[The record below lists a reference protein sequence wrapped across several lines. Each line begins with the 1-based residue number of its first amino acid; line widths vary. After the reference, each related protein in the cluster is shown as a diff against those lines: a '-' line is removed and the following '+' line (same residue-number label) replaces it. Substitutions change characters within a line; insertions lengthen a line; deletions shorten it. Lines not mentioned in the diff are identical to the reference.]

1 MHMAEPFPAGMIRF
15 TSRRPY
21 SGAVLFLLLFFLLSL
36 IGGGVAG
43 SITRDPVLLLTLS
56 YFIIGTGAFLLMSG
70 LGWWMK
76 AGFTTFGRQR
86 DIVLYLLPTVIALFS
101 LTEGISVTGWR
112 DVALFASFSLIVAW
126 TEEAFFRG
134 LILQTLLPAGIR
146 IAVILSA
153 VLFGL
158 PHLLNAIGGLWDPLF
173 VIANSVAAFGIGIT
187 LAALVIRTGTI
198 WPPVLIHALVNFT
211 ALLSLG
217 SLVVPVQTP
226 LQLSLTVSAGVVLA
240 VYGLY
245 LIRGM
250 GGPGGLNRD
259 RREERLP

>member
-1 MHMAEPFPAGMIRF
+1 MPEPFPAGM
-15 TSRRPY
+15 SRSASRSPY
-21 SGAVLFLLLFFLLSL
+21 PGAVFFLLLFLLLSL

-43 SITRDPVLLLTLS
+43 SLTRDPVVLLTVSYLITGVGAVLLL
-56 YFIIGTGAFLLMSG
+56 SG
-70 LGWWMK
+70 LGWWEK
-76 AGFTTFGRQR
+76 AGFTTLGRRQ
-86 DIVLYLLPTVIALFS
+86 DILLYLLPVAIAMFS
-101 LTEGISVTGWR
+101 LTEGISASGWSEI
-112 DVALFASFSLIVAW
+112 VLFAVFSLIVAW

-158 PHLLNAIGGLWDPLF
+158 PHLLNAFGGLWDPLF
-173 VIANSVAAFGIGIT
+173 VIANTVAAFGIGIT

-211 ALLSLG
+211 ALISLG

-226 LQLSLTVSAGVVLA
+226 LQLALTVTAGVVLA
-240 VYGLY
+240 LYGVWLT
-245 LIRGM
+245 IRINC
-250 GGPGGLNRD
+250 LKCSSKY
-259 RREERLP
+259 